1 MFYFGQQSM
10 NGLLIYFLGIDSY
23 REGLSTLRSM
33 WDRDIEYPALLRKL
47 RAQYDHYELTIRIL
61 FGSITSEAEW
71 TKMTTDPMASRGL
84 WKSKETALQDKLQNA
99 YNSYQSIM
107 AEIEQITK
115 SIASRLDLD
124 GAAEVNTYGMFSAS
138 LTDAVCSLL
147 VTISTRC
154 LPRTRRNPTIN
165 SNSASVFVLV

>member
-1 MFYFGQQSM
+1 M
-10 NGLLIYFLGIDSY
+10 
-23 REGLSTLRSM
+23 RSM

-124 GAAEVNTYGMFSAS
+124 GAAEVNTWGIFSAS

-154 LPRTRRNPTIN
+154 LPRTLRSPTTN